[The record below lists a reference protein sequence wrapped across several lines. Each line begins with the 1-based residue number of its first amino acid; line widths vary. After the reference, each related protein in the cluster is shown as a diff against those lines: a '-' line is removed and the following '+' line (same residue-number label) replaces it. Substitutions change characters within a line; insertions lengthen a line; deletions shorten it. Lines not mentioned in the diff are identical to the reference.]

1 MIASSFVCCRGVQG
15 IGVLDVI
22 VLQRGEAIV
31 LFNTVMDSH
40 MALQRDR

>member
-1 MIASSFVCCRGVQG
+1 MIASSFVYCRGVQG